1 MPEFANQRVKKL
13 RRKLAE
19 KELDSF
25 LVSQAESVRYLSG
38 FDGSAGWLVITANKA
53 LLATDFRYVEQAGRQ
68 APGFEV
74 IRIKG
79 DMADWLPP
87 MLADLKASKMGFE
100 AARMPF
106 ASHQRLAQKLGQNRP
121 QLVPTESLV
130 ESLRAVKEPEEL
142 ELITQAIALS
152 DATYDR
158 LLEVIH
164 PGMTEIE
171 AAWEV
176 EKFMREKGSQSL
188 GFEPIVASG
197 ANSALPH
204 HKPAER
210 RIQAGEP
217 IIVDIGARV
226 AGYTSDLSRTICLGE
241 VDNTYA
247 RIYDI
252 VLGAQLVAVATLEA
266 GMTGEQVDRLA
277 RTVIEQ
283 AGYADNFGHSLGHG
297 VGLETH
303 EDPRVGPL
311 ATNVITDGMVFTV
324 EPGIYVSGWGGVR
337 IEDIVVV
344 EKGKARLLSSAR
356 KVDHLKVGH

>member
-1 MPEFANQRVKKL
+1 MPELTNRRVEKL
-13 RRKLAE
+13 RLKLVE
-19 KELDSF
+19 KELDCF
-25 LVSQAESVRYLSG
+25 LVSQAENVRYLSG
-38 FDGSAGWLVITANKA
+38 FDGSAGWLIITAHKT
-53 LLATDFRYVEQAGRQ
+53 LLATDFRYVEQAGSQ

-74 IRIKG
+74 VRIKG
-79 DMADWLPP
+79 DLADWLPP
-87 MLADLKASKMGFE
+87 ILADLKAKKIGFE
-100 AARMPF
+100 AARMSF
-106 ASHQRLAQKLGQNRP
+106 ASHQRLAQKLGPNNL
-121 QLVPTESLV
+121 QLVSTEGIV
-130 ESLRAVKEPEEL
+130 ESLRAIKEPEEL
-142 ELITQAIALS
+142 ELIARAIELS
-152 DATYDR
+152 DAAYNH
-158 LLEVIH
+158 LLEVIR
-164 PGMTEIE
+164 PGMTEKE

-176 EKFMREKGSQSL
+176 EKFMRERGSQSL

-204 HKPAER
+204 AKPTER
-210 RIQAGEP
+210 RIQTGEP
-217 IIVDIGARV
+217 VIVDIGARV
-226 AGYTSDLSRTICLGE
+226 AGYTSDLSRTICLGD

-283 AGYADNFGHSLGHG
+283 AGYGDNFGHSLGHG

-311 ATNVITDGMVFTV
+311 ATNVIGDGMVFTV
-324 EPGIYVSGWGGVR
+324 EPGIYVGGWGGVR

-344 EKGKARLLSSAR
+344 EKGKARLLSNAR
-356 KVDHLKVGH
+356 KVDHLKAGH